1 MHVSTY
7 TIYSACMTLRLET
20 TDILGII
27 INIIIMGRMHILE
40 HVIMEGLSP
49 LRTAGLQHEERW
61 GKCMFY
67 SRLFTCRP

>member
-27 INIIIMGRMHILE
+27 IIIIMGRMHILE

-49 LRTAGLQHEERW
+49 LRTAG
-61 GKCMFY
+61 
-67 SRLFTCRP
+67 